1 MITIK
6 YLKKKK
12 MTISLQVPI
21 KGHKLKRLGTSDLY
35 AKTVRVQSSSSNQK
49 SCEEKM

>member
-1 MITIK
+1 MFFLSLFHFRPPEIITIK

-12 MTISLQVPI
+12 MTISLKVPI

-35 AKTVRVQSSSSNQK
+35 AKTV
-49 SCEEKM
+49 